1 MRISNLALIF
11 TVLSVGFTSEIWAQN
26 SEKKVSTSVSVG
38 LGRSQLEFRDRG
50 GRITEARFTILDFG
64 FNVSGKRWFAS
75 YRTELP
81 FNQGGDTTTG
91 TASTQ
96 DVLTQTEIHSLTA
109 GYNVYQGLALLGGY
123 HYAEYDFF
131 RISNATLIT
140 HIDKGPFAGLGYNF
154 AVGSTASLNFSAAYG
169 VFDGEIGAG
178 LGETRGFSYALAWSD
193 AYRDDMSYFVRL
205 KITDYRFDLDQSS
218 DFVERK
224 FAVLSAGITF

>member
-1 MRISNLALIF
+1 MHISNLALIF
-11 TVLSVGFTSEIWAQN
+11 AALSIGFTSEIWAQN
-26 SEKKVSTSVSVG
+26 SEEKVSTSISVG
-38 LGRSQLEFRDRG
+38 LGRSQLEFQDRS

-64 FNVSGKRWFAS
+64 FNVSGERWFGS

-91 TASTQ
+91 TASAQ
-96 DVLTQTEIHSLTA
+96 DVLTQTEIHSLTV
-109 GYNVYQGLALLGGY
+109 GYNVYQGLAFLGGY

-131 RISNATLIT
+131 RLPNGLAT
-140 HIDKGPFAGLGYNF
+140 HIDKGPFAGLAYNF
-154 AVGSTASLNFSAAYG
+154 AVGDTASLNFSAAYG

-205 KITDYRFDLDQSS
+205 KITDYRFDLDQST